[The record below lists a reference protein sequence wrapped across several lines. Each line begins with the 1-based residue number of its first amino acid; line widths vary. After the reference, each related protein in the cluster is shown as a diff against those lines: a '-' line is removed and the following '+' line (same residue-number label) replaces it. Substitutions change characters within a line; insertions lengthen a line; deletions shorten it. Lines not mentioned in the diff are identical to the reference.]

1 MYRAD
6 NLPSELLAPPLENVN
21 KIDLTRLSSFAVSH
35 ELIEPGDVLEVTI
48 ISGYADNGPLTAPV
62 RVSENGSATVPVVGE
77 VALAGLELAGAEQVV
92 RAAAISRGIYRNP
105 HVTVVMDKK
114 KLVRVTVTGAVK
126 TPGVYEL
133 PGSSSDL
140 LAALVSAGGLSD
152 DAGVEVEVRS
162 PARRTYLGELASRN
176 LAGLPNQPVSFSQQS
191 HVEPA
196 RNMRIN
202 LVDATQTGQGGV
214 PLRDGD
220 VVMVQRSDEKSVHV
234 MGLVRRPGRYEIPT
248 NEDLRVLDAV
258 AMASG
263 VSSQVANKMYVIRR
277 VPGSAE
283 TAVIKLS
290 LRKAKQDGVENL
302 RLTAGDI
309 VSVEQTPT
317 TAIYDAL
324 NNFLRFGL
332 SSSVP
337 IF

>member
-6 NLPSELLAPPLENVN
+6 NLPSELLAPPLKNVN
-21 KIDLTRLSSFAVSH
+21 TIDLTRLSSFAVSN

-48 ISGYADNGPLTAPV
+48 ISGYADNGSLASPV
-62 RVSENGSATVPVVGE
+62 RVGENGTAAVPLVGE
-77 VALAGLELAGAEQVV
+77 VALAGLELEGAEQVI
-92 RAAAISRGIYRNP
+92 RAAAVSRGIFRNP
-105 HVTVVMDKK
+105 HVTVVMEKK
-114 KLVRVTVTGAVK
+114 KIVRVTVVGAVK
-126 TPGVYEL
+126 TPGVFEL

-152 DAGVEVEVRS
+152 DADVEVEVRS
-162 PARRTYLGELASRN
+162 PARRNYLAQQASGSG
-176 LAGLPNQPVSFSQQS
+176 AGLPNQPVSFHQQPQI
-191 HVEPA
+191 EPA
-196 RNMRIN
+196 RNVRIN

-214 PLRDGD
+214 SLRDGD
-220 VVMVQRSDEKSVHV
+220 IVMVRQRDEKSVHV

-248 NEDLRVLDAV
+248 NQDLRVLDAV

-263 VSSQVANKMYVIRR
+263 VSSQVANKLYVIRR
-277 VPGSAE
+277 VPGSSE

-290 LRKAKQDGVENL
+290 LGKAKRDGEENL
-302 RLTAGDI
+302 RLAAGDI
-309 VSVEQTPT
+309 VSIEQTPT

-332 SSSVP
+332 SSSIP